1 MTLYVRD
8 PRGTCSPS
16 LYSAGGVVFRL
27 VEQPVP
33 ESKNAAVN
41 AATVRN
47 ERNRIRKSRV
57 CVFKMTQPVLYRN
70 RPFDMRPAS
79 VYARVCLLAALAIAS
94 AWGQSVHP
102 LTGRR
107 IAPTMGIG
115 GADWLDRSDREM
127 EEHPDEALDALG
139 IKPGMIVADVGAGT
153 GYITQRLAKRVGPS
167 GKVYAS
173 DVQPEMLSRLEEHL
187 EQNHVTNVETV
198 LGTQT
203 NPNLPANTFDL
214 ILMVD
219 VYHEFSQPQRML
231 QELKKALKPDGRLVL
246 IEYRKEDPTI
256 PIRPEHK
263 MSLAEVKT
271 EVEAEGY
278 RLVDV
283 NKMLPRQNIFTF
295 KKAPVM

>member
-1 MTLYVRD
+1 
-8 PRGTCSPS
+8 
-16 LYSAGGVVFRL
+16 
-27 VEQPVP
+27 
-33 ESKNAAVN
+33 
-41 AATVRN
+41 
-47 ERNRIRKSRV
+47 
-57 CVFKMTQPVLYRN
+57 
-70 RPFDMRPAS
+70 
-79 VYARVCLLAALAIAS
+79 
-94 AWGQSVHP
+94 
-102 LTGRR
+102 
-107 IAPTMGIG
+107 MGIG
-115 GADWLDRSDREM
+115 GADWLERSNREM

-139 IKPGMIVADVGAGT
+139 IRAGMIVADVGAGT
-153 GYITQRLAKRVGPS
+153 GYITQRLAKRVGPA
-167 GKVYAS
+167 GKVYAN
-173 DVQPEMLSRLEEHL
+173 DVQPEMLSRLQEHL
-187 EQNHVTNVETV
+187 EQNHITNVETV

-231 QELKKALKPDGRLVL
+231 QELKKSLKPDGRLVL

-278 RLVDV
+278 RLVEV
-283 NKMLPRQNIFTF
+283 NKTLPRQNIFTF